1 MICRFDHAGI
11 KIDKVGLVFI
21 VSRLIFQG
29 LKISNPFHLV
39 LCPAYFL
46 LVDADPDW
54 TSGFIV
60 AFM

>member
-1 MICRFDHAGI
+1 MFCRFGHAGI
-11 KIDKVGLVFI
+11 KIDKVLVFI
-21 VSRLIFQG
+21 VSRLIYQG

-46 LVDADPDW
+46 LVDAIPDW